1 MRLVDLVK
9 STWTSTVFQWRFCN
23 SYRVGRTARGNNK
36 GTALSLVAA
45 KEKDRADEVDQAL
58 SGQEPTTGDATGG
71 TSIFKPYKFR
81 MEELD
86 GFRYRA
92 QDAWR
97 SVTRVA
103 IREARWDMTWK
114 LEICTLLPTQKL
126 PWKATVSKFSSSLSK
141 CVSSSISKDFFF
153 FWKILGW
160 RRSSRNCWILASYS
174 PILPTTHGTFSHCVT
189 TKLST
194 LFVTR

>member
-1 MRLVDLVK
+1 MIQNLPQNSLI
-9 STWTSTVFQWRFCN
+9 WGLLTSQIYLDIDSFQWRFYN

-103 IREARWDMTWK
+103 IREARWDMTFK
-114 LEICTLLPTQKL
+114 LELLCFQL
-126 PWKATVSKFSSSLSK
+126 LSY
-141 CVSSSISKDFFF
+141 
-153 FWKILGW
+153 
-160 RRSSRNCWILASYS
+160 CW
-174 PILPTTHGTFSHCVT
+174 
-189 TKLST
+189 LSE
-194 LFVTR
+194 F